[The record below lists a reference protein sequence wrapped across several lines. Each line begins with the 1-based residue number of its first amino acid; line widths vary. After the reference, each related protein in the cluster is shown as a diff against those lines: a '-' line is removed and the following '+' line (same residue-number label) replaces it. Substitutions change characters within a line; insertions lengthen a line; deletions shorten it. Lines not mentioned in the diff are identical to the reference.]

1 MKITLDMFR
10 MLCVS
15 SRVTP
20 RYLDLIRGMG
30 YKSGPA
36 DEHFMSCYCYINAG
50 SSREEIDRTMP
61 IQSKDFTFGEP
72 VHYAFD
78 LE

>member
-36 DEHFMSCYCYINAG
+36 DEHFMSCYCYIHAESG
-50 SSREEIDRTMP
+50 REENDRTMP
-61 IQSKDFTFGEP
+61 IQGKDFTSGKT